1 MLREQFED
9 VKKNIEKDFTDI
21 IYDLLK
27 RASMA
32 GMLPN
37 QFWEHEPVDIVD
49 YIEAREENQGRE
61 MYYSSVLVSRF
72 IAISIGNMFS
82 KSKHD
87 LPQYEELFAPAER
100 SLDRRIDEIRN
111 KFGGYVRGR

>member
-1 MLREQFED
+1 
-9 VKKNIEKDFTDI
+9 
-21 IYDLLK
+21 
-27 RASMA
+27 MA

-37 QFWEHEPVDIVD
+37 QFWEHEPADIVD
-49 YIEAREENQGRE
+49 YIEAREENQSRE

-72 IAISIGNMFS
+72 IAINIGNMFS

-87 LPQYEELFAPAER
+87 LPQYDELFEPQKS

>member
-1 MLREQFED
+1 
-9 VKKNIEKDFTDI
+9 
-21 IYDLLK
+21 
-27 RASMA
+27 MA

-37 QFWEHEPVDIVD
+37 QFWEHEPADIVD

-72 IAISIGNMFS
+72 IAANISNMFS

>member
-1 MLREQFED
+1 
-9 VKKNIEKDFTDI
+9 
-21 IYDLLK
+21 
-27 RASMA
+27 
-32 GMLPN
+32 MLPN
-37 QFWEHEPVDIVD
+37 QFWEHEPADIVD

-72 IAISIGNMFS
+72 IAIRIGNMFS
-82 KSKHD
+82 ESKHD
-87 LPQYEELFAPAER
+87 LPQYDELFAPAER

>member
-1 MLREQFED
+1 
-9 VKKNIEKDFTDI
+9 
-21 IYDLLK
+21 
-27 RASMA
+27 MA

-37 QFWEHEPVDIVD
+37 QFWEHEPADIVD
-49 YIEAREENQGRE
+49 YIEAREENQNRE

-72 IAISIGNMFS
+72 IAINIGNMFS

-87 LPQYEELFAPAER
+87 LPQYDELFEPQK
-100 SLDRRIDEIRN
+100 SSFDRRIDEIRN

>member
-1 MLREQFED
+1 
-9 VKKNIEKDFTDI
+9 
-21 IYDLLK
+21 
-27 RASMA
+27 
-32 GMLPN
+32 MLPN
-37 QFWEHEPVDIVD
+37 QFWEHEPADIVD
-49 YIEAREENQGRE
+49 YIEAREENQCRE

>member
-1 MLREQFED
+1 
-9 VKKNIEKDFTDI
+9 
-21 IYDLLK
+21 
-27 RASMA
+27 MA

-37 QFWEHEPVDIVD
+37 EFWEHEPADVVD
-49 YIEAREENQGRE
+49 YIEAREEQQGRE

-72 IAISIGNMFS
+72 IAINIGNMFS
-82 KSKHD
+82 KTRHD
-87 LPQYEELFAPAER
+87 LPQYNELFETHER

>member
-1 MLREQFED
+1 
-9 VKKNIEKDFTDI
+9 
-21 IYDLLK
+21 
-27 RASMA
+27 MA

-37 QFWEHEPVDIVD
+37 QFWEHEPADIVD

>member
-1 MLREQFED
+1 
-9 VKKNIEKDFTDI
+9 
-21 IYDLLK
+21 
-27 RASMA
+27 
-32 GMLPN
+32 MLPN
-37 QFWEHEPVDIVD
+37 QFWEHEPADIVD

-72 IAISIGNMFS
+72 IAINIDNMFS

>member
-1 MLREQFED
+1 
-9 VKKNIEKDFTDI
+9 
-21 IYDLLK
+21 
-27 RASMA
+27 
-32 GMLPN
+32 MLPN
-37 QFWEHEPVDIVD
+37 QFWEHEPADIVD

-111 KFGGYVRGR
+111 KFGGYIRGR

>member
-1 MLREQFED
+1 
-9 VKKNIEKDFTDI
+9 
-21 IYDLLK
+21 
-27 RASMA
+27 MA

>member
-1 MLREQFED
+1 
-9 VKKNIEKDFTDI
+9 
-21 IYDLLK
+21 
-27 RASMA
+27 
-32 GMLPN
+32 MLPN
-37 QFWEHEPVDIVD
+37 QFWEHEPADIVD

-87 LPQYEELFAPAER
+87 LPQYDELFAPAER

-111 KFGGYVRGR
+111 KFGGYIRGR

>member
-1 MLREQFED
+1 
-9 VKKNIEKDFTDI
+9 
-21 IYDLLK
+21 
-27 RASMA
+27 
-32 GMLPN
+32 MLPN
-37 QFWEHEPVDIVD
+37 QFWEHEPADIVD

-72 IAISIGNMFS
+72 IAISIGDMFS

>member
-1 MLREQFED
+1 
-9 VKKNIEKDFTDI
+9 
-21 IYDLLK
+21 
-27 RASMA
+27 
-32 GMLPN
+32 MLPN
-37 QFWEHEPVDIVD
+37 QFWEHEPADIVD
-49 YIEAREENQGRE
+49 YIEAREEKQCRE

>member
-1 MLREQFED
+1 
-9 VKKNIEKDFTDI
+9 
-21 IYDLLK
+21 
-27 RASMA
+27 
-32 GMLPN
+32 MLPN
-37 QFWEHEPVDIVD
+37 QFWEHEPADIVD
-49 YIEAREENQGRE
+49 YIEAREENQCRE

-87 LPQYEELFAPAER
+87 LPQYDELFAPAER

>member
-1 MLREQFED
+1 
-9 VKKNIEKDFTDI
+9 
-21 IYDLLK
+21 
-27 RASMA
+27 
-32 GMLPN
+32 MLPN
-37 QFWEHEPVDIVD
+37 QFWEHELADIVD

-87 LPQYEELFAPAER
+87 LPQYDELFAPAER

-111 KFGGYVRGR
+111 KFGGYIRGR

>member
-1 MLREQFED
+1 M
-9 VKKNIEKDFTDI
+9 
-21 IYDLLK
+21 LK

-37 QFWEHEPVDIVD
+37 QFWEHEPADIVD
-49 YIEAREENQGRE
+49 YIEAREENQCRE
-61 MYYSSVLVSRF
+61 MYYSSVLLSRF
-72 IAISIGNMFS
+72 IATNISNMFS

-87 LPQYEELFAPAER
+87 LPKYEELFVPASWER
-100 SLDRRIDEIRN
+100 SLDNRIDEIRN

>member
-1 MLREQFED
+1 
-9 VKKNIEKDFTDI
+9 
-21 IYDLLK
+21 
-27 RASMA
+27 
-32 GMLPN
+32 MLPN
-37 QFWEHEPVDIVD
+37 QFWEHEPADIVD

>member
-1 MLREQFED
+1 
-9 VKKNIEKDFTDI
+9 
-21 IYDLLK
+21 
-27 RASMA
+27 
-32 GMLPN
+32 MLPN
-37 QFWEHEPVDIVD
+37 QFWEHEPADIVD

-87 LPQYEELFAPAER
+87 LPQYEELFVPAER
-100 SLDRRIDEIRN
+100 SLDKRIDEIRN